1 MQTVRL
7 GRTEAIVSAAGL
19 GCGGHSRLGMARG
32 ASEAEAARVVS
43 HAIGRGITFIDTA
56 RIYGTEGAVGRAIG
70 GQDRSRLYIST
81 KSWVGESGSQERPRL
96 YSAAEFTANLE
107 DSLRKLGTD
116 YVDLFHF
123 HGVSLEQLPHVREV
137 LLPEVRRQQALGKVR
152 HVGLTEI
159 FRFDTGHQMLQ
170 AALPTGDF
178 DVVMVGFNVLN
189 QTARQRVFPVT
200 QRLDLGTLIMF
211 AVRRGLNSAAHA
223 AEAVAE
229 LVAQGEVD
237 EGALDPA
244 DPFGFIARHPD
255 IGGQLEMA
263 YRFCRHEPGAQVVL
277 TGTGSVAH
285 LDENLAA
292 IQAPPL
298 PPEVRAT
305 LERVFARAVSVSGE

>member
-32 ASEAEAARVVS
+32 ASEEEAARVVS
-43 HAIGRGITFIDTA
+43 HAIGRGVTFIDTA
-56 RIYGTEGAVGRAIG
+56 RIYGTEGAVGRAIA

-81 KSWVGESGSQERPRL
+81 KSWVGESGSQNQPRL
-96 YSAAEFTANLE
+96 YSPDEFTANLE
-107 DSLRKLGTD
+107 DSLRRLGTD

-123 HGVSLEQLPHVREV
+123 HGVSLAQLPHVREV
-137 LLPEVRRQQALGKVR
+137 LLPEVRRQQELGKVR

-159 FRFDTGHQMLQ
+159 FRFDTGHDMLQ

-189 QTARQRVFPVT
+189 QTARTRVFPVT
-200 QRLDLGTLIMF
+200 RKLDLGTLIMF

-229 LVAQGEVD
+229 LVAKGEVD

-255 IGGQLEMA
+255 IGGQLDMA

-277 TGTGSVAH
+277 TGTGSVDH

-298 PPEVRAT
+298 PGDVQAM
-305 LERVFARAVSVSGE
+305 LERVFARAVSASGE

>member
-32 ASEAEAARVVS
+32 ASEAEAARVVC
-43 HAIGRGITFIDTA
+43 HAIERGVTFIDTA
-56 RIYGTEGAVGRAIG
+56 RIYGTEGAVGRAIADC
-70 GQDRSRLYIST
+70 DRSRLYIST
-81 KSWVGESGSQERPRL
+81 KSWVGESGSQNQPRL
-96 YSAAEFTANLE
+96 YSPAEFTANLE
-107 DSLRKLGTD
+107 DSLRRLGTD

-152 HVGLTEI
+152 HIGLTEI
-159 FRFDTGHQMLQ
+159 FRFDTGHAMLQ
-170 AALPTGDF
+170 QALPTGDF

-189 QTARQRVFPVT
+189 QTARARVFPVT
-200 QRLDLGTLIMF
+200 QALDLGTLIMF
-211 AVRRGLNSAAHA
+211 AVRRGLNSAEHA

-229 LVAQGEVD
+229 LVARGEVD

-244 DPFGFIARHPD
+244 DPFGFLARHPD

-285 LDENLAA
+285 LDQNLAA

-298 PPEVRAT
+298 PGDVQAM
-305 LERVFARAVSVSGE
+305 LERVFARATTASGE

>member
-7 GRTEAIVSAAGL
+7 GRTEAVVSVAGL

-32 ASEAEAARVVS
+32 ASEEEAARVVS
-43 HAIGRGITFIDTA
+43 HAIGRGVTFIDTA
-56 RIYGTEGAVGRAIG
+56 RIYGTEGAVGRAIAG
-70 GQDRSRLYIST
+70 HDRAGLYIST
-81 KSWVGESGSQERPRL
+81 KSWVGEGGSQERPRL
-96 YSAAEFTANLE
+96 YSAQEFTANLE
-107 DSLRKLGTD
+107 DSLRRLGTD

-123 HGVSLEQLPHVREV
+123 HGVSLDQLSHVREV

-159 FRFDTGHQMLQ
+159 FRFDTGHAMLRE
-170 AALPTGDF
+170 ALPTGDF

-189 QTARQRVFPVT
+189 QTARASVFPVT
-200 QRLDLGTLIMF
+200 QELDLGTLIMF
-211 AVRRGLNSAAHA
+211 AVRRGLNSVEHA

-229 LVAQGEVD
+229 LVAKGEVD

-244 DPFGFIARHPD
+244 DPFGAFTRHPQ
-255 IGGQLEMA
+255 IGSQLELA

-277 TGTGSVAH
+277 TGTGSTAH
-285 LDENLAA
+285 LDQNLAA

-298 PPEVRAT
+298 PEDVRAT
-305 LERVFARAVSVSGE
+305 LLRVFARATSASGE